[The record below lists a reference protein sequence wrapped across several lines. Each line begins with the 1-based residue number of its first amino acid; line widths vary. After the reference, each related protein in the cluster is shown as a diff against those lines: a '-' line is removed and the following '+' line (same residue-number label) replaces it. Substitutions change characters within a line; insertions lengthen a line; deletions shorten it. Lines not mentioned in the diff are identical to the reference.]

1 MHRETS
7 PRRDTDGT
15 VITDGAAAGMDADVE
30 AGALV
35 APDIA
40 MRGKADSPHH
50 AHPQPAA
57 DVDGDAHAY
66 RDADAAARPFVVPCA
81 TLPASAPLRWLAAGW
96 RDLRRAPGLSLMFGG
111 VIVLMS
117 LGISWLAW
125 TLGRFALLATL
136 LSGFVFVAPL
146 LCVGLYCVSRGLER
160 GRTPRLRDSF
170 VLARRVAGQA
180 GVFALV
186 QGVIVL
192 LWSRAGMMVGAFFP
206 VDGSNASTLWE
217 FLVIGSAVGSLF
229 AALTFA
235 VSAFSLPM
243 IADRDV
249 DMITAGI
256 SSMHAVLRNKPAM
269 LVWAGAI
276 VLSTAVGFA
285 TACLGFAVLMPW
297 LAYAAWHGYRETLQ
311 ADAWPALD

>member
-1 MHRETS
+1 MNRDAPVGGDTGHRPGRGSATAVAS
-7 PRRDTDGT
+7 GSTAT
-15 VITDGAAAGMDADVE
+15 GADPHAVPEPPVDV
-30 AGALV
+30 G
-35 APDIA
+35 
-40 MRGKADSPHH
+40 
-50 AHPQPAA
+50 
-57 DVDGDAHAY
+57 
-66 RDADAAARPFVVPCA
+66 DADAEAGPARDDQAGARPFVVPCA
-81 TLPASAPLRWLAAGW
+81 TLRATAPLRWLAAGW
-96 RDLRRAPGLSLMFGG
+96 RDLRRAPGLSLLFGG
-111 VIVLMS
+111 VIVLLS

-170 VLARRVAGQA
+170 TLARRVVGQA
-180 GVFALV
+180 GVFAIV

-206 VDGSNASTLWE
+206 IDQSNAATLWE
-217 FLVIGSAVGSLF
+217 FLAICSAVGSLF

-256 SSMHAVLRNKPAM
+256 SSVHAVLRNKPAM

-276 VLSTAVGFA
+276 VLLTGVGFA

-311 ADAWPALD
+311 PDAWPALD